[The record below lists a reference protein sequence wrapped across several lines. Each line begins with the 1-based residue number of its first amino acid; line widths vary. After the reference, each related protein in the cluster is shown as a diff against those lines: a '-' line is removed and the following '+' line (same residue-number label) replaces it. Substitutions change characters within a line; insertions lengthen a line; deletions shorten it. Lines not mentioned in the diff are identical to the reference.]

1 MAPLPHPFVKIC
13 KSLQISVPEECV
25 QGGLYVDGQ
34 QVFPKDSRIEGI
46 GGGWL
51 L

>member
-1 MAPLPHPFVKIC
+1 MAPLPHPFAETC
-13 KSLQISVPEECV
+13 KNLQISVPEEYV
-25 QGGLYVDGQ
+25 EGGLYVDGQ
-34 QVFPKDSRIEGI
+34 QASLKDSRIEGI